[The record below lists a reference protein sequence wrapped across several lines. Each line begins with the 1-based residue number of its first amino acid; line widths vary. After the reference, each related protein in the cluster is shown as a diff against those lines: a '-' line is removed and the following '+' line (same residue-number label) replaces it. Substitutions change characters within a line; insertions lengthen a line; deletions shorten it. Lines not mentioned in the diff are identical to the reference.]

1 MWSQT
6 PQFDLLLDASDDIGI
21 SMDVQ
26 HGVIKSLELKDSRL
40 PSKVQEEVRKAVLE
54 QKLQDVR
61 NWSAFLRDRLGS
73 LDEPT
78 SSVAKRLDQLIPIPK
93 LAGS

>member
-21 SMDVQ
+21 SMNVQ
-26 HGVIKSLELKDSRL
+26 HGIIKSLELEESRL
-40 PSKVQEEVRKAVLE
+40 PSKAQEEVRKALLE
-54 QKLQDVR
+54 QKLQDVHH
-61 NWSAFLRDRLGS
+61 WATFLRDRLGS

-78 SSVAKRLDQLIPIPK
+78 SSIAKRLDQLIPVPR